1 MSAEQ
6 PEERQH
12 RLGDLRVPEDRVAQR
27 AREPLPRTAR
37 DLHGGLGGPGGLGE
51 HLGPPGAQR
60 GGQQRVRA
68 LPVRGGVPQQQ
79 GRDDVLEGLA
89 AVEVDTAGDQGVGGQ
104 QREHGVVVAGS
115 PVRTGVHASH
125 QGCDTDL
132 GRLAGSGGRGGEG
145 GRTRGIQVDQTPQKF
160 GPDLRIGLHREAVT
174 ERPVR
179 LVGRAGHGGGPGR
192 RLAYVAVLGLHRRQ
206 QQRKFGGHGTTGG
219 GLVAVPVV
227 GAALRDAAEEGE
239 DVRGPD
245 PGGGCPCEERHGVCR
260 GLVHRPLVQDAA
272 VQLGEGFRGLLVVLP
287 RQRPQAVGHIGGTAV
302 GVGEGGPRT
311 GVDLGGEADGV
322 HAVDHGTRH

>member
-1 MSAEQ
+1 MISGSRRIASHSGPASRSRALREICTADSEAQAASASTSGRPVRSAAASSAYAPSRSAGVFRSSRDETTYW
-6 PEERQH
+6 R
-12 RLGDLRVPEDRVAQR
+12 GSLRSRSTRPVTRGSAGSSASMASWWP
-27 AREPLPRTAR
+27 
-37 DLHGGLGGPGGLGE
+37 GPQSAPAST
-51 HLGPPGAQR
+51 HP
-60 GGQQRVRA
+60 VRA
-68 LPVRGGVPQQQ
+68 ATR
-79 GRDDVLEGLA
+79 
-89 AVEVDTAGDQGVGGQ
+89 TSAG
-104 QREHGVVVAGS
+104 
-115 PVRTGVHASH
+115 
-125 QGCDTDL
+125 
-132 GRLAGSGGRGGEG
+132 LAGSGGRGGEG

-219 GLVAVPVV
+219 GLVAVPDPVT
-227 GAALRDAAEEGE
+227 ALRDAAEEGE